1 SADIISEPVA
11 LGSIQVPN
19 DGNPIVLLNDNQT
32 VGGYTKI
39 ATVTQLGLNKLVQL
53 QPGEAVQFKWISIED
68 AINESATFN
77 EQFEDE
83 LSNIQKQ
90 PLYELSMLRQ
100 TSKKLANLLKGDI

>member
-1 SADIISEPVA
+1 M
-11 LGSIQVPN
+11 
-19 DGNPIVLLNDNQT
+19 
-32 VGGYTKI
+32 
-39 ATVTQLGLNKLVQL
+39 
-53 QPGEAVQFKWISIED
+53 QFKWISIED

-100 TSKKLANLLKGDI
+100 TSKN